1 MKVIKERFF
10 CQIEFAPTKRESR
23 STNGCL
29 EFPGSVRNLTPAV
42 EFLGERVRET
52 KRFGDFDA
60 STFFPE

>member
-1 MKVIKERFF
+1 
-10 CQIEFAPTKRESR
+10 
-23 STNGCL
+23 L

-60 STFFPE
+60 STFFPEQVYCFFAFYFRSRTRDF